1 MTDNPNTKQDMSE
14 INATKRTDIYQID
27 PRNVDVVAGFN
38 VRREFAIEELK
49 EQIKINGVLNPITVI
64 PTKAADGSER
74 YRLVDGERRLRA
86 TLAAIEEG
94 ADIRRIKAIF
104 LPRNTSE
111 EEQLVQQMMRNE
123 GKNFTEYE
131 CAIMFNRFKEA
142 FGYTQTEIAAKFGK
156 SSAFVSRCLSLME
169 LAPEIQ
175 QRLEHGEISTNAV
188 REIVGQHKNNE
199 EAQVEAVNAAVTQ
212 AKAAGKRTADNN
224 DVPPH
229 IKLLKALKKA
239 SAAYKQA
246 MAVQEELRGNVAL
259 RSVCDSATITMLSEQ
274 LQEVMGKVENYVR
287 AVQEND

>member
-1 MTDNPNTKQDMSE
+1 MTQE

-38 VRREFAIEELK
+38 VRREFAIDELK
-49 EQIKINGVLNPITVI
+49 EQIKLNGVLNPITVI
-64 PTKAADGSER
+64 PTKAADGTER

-131 CAIMFNRFKEA
+131 CAIMFHRFKDG
-142 FGYTQTEIAAKFGK
+142 FGYSQTEIAAKFGK
-156 SSAFVSRCLSLME
+156 SPTFVSRCLSLME

-175 QRLEHGEISTNAV
+175 QKLESGEISTNAV
-188 REIVGQHKNNE
+188 REIVGQNKENE
-199 EAQVEAVNAAVTQ
+199 AAQVEAVNAAVSQ
-212 AKAAGKRTADNN
+212 AKASGKRTADNN
-224 DVPPH
+224 DVPAH
-229 IKLLKALKKA
+229 VKLLKAIKKA
-239 SAAYKQA
+239 NLAFKQA
-246 MAVQEELRGNVAL
+246 VAL
-259 RSVCDSATITMLSEQ
+259 RNELGDDVVLDVVCCRASIEAVAAQTQVVLEM
-274 LQEVMGKVENYVR
+274 VESFNK
-287 AVQEND
+287 AMQDGNK

>member
-1 MTDNPNTKQDMSE
+1 MIQE

-38 VRREFAIEELK
+38 VRREFAIDELK
-49 EQIKINGVLNPITVI
+49 EQIKLNGVLNPITVI
-64 PTKAADGSER
+64 PTKAADGTER

-131 CAIMFNRFKEA
+131 CAIMFHRFKDA
-142 FGYTQTEIAAKFGK
+142 FGYSQTEIAAKFGK
-156 SSAFVSRCLSLME
+156 STTFVSRCLSLME

-175 QRLEHGEISTNAV
+175 QKLESGEISTNAV
-188 REIVGQHKNNE
+188 REIVGQNKENE
-199 EAQVEAVNAAVTQ
+199 AAQVEAVNAAVSQ
-212 AKAAGKRTADNN
+212 AKASGKRTADNN
-224 DVPPH
+224 DVPAH
-229 IKLLKALKKA
+229 VKLLKAIKKA
-239 SAAYKQA
+239 NLAFKQA
-246 MAVQEELRGNVAL
+246 VAL
-259 RSVCDSATITMLSEQ
+259 RNELGDDVVLDVVCCRASIEAVAAQTQVVLEM
-274 LQEVMGKVENYVR
+274 VESFNK
-287 AVQEND
+287 AMQDGNK

>member
-1 MTDNPNTKQDMSE
+1 MTQE

-38 VRREFAIEELK
+38 VRREFAIDELK
-49 EQIKINGVLNPITVI
+49 EQIKLNGVLNPITVI
-64 PTKAADGSER
+64 PTKAADGTER

-131 CAIMFNRFKEA
+131 CAIMFHRFKDA
-142 FGYTQTEIAAKFGK
+142 FGYSQTEIAAKFGK
-156 SSAFVSRCLSLME
+156 SPTFVSRCLSLME

-175 QRLEHGEISTNAV
+175 QKLESGEISTNAV
-188 REIVGQHKNNE
+188 REIVGQNKENE
-199 EAQVEAVNAAVTQ
+199 AQQVEAVNAAVSQ
-212 AKAAGKRTADNN
+212 AKASGKRTADNN
-224 DVPPH
+224 DVPAH
-229 IKLLKALKKA
+229 VKLLKAIKKA
-239 SAAYKQA
+239 NLAFKQA
-246 MAVQEELRGNVAL
+246 VAL
-259 RSVCDSATITMLSEQ
+259 RNELGDDVVLDVVCCRASIEAVAAQTQVVLEM
-274 LQEVMGKVENYVR
+274 VESFNK
-287 AVQEND
+287 AMQDGNK

>member
-1 MTDNPNTKQDMSE
+1 MIQE

-38 VRREFAIEELK
+38 VRREFAIDELK
-49 EQIKINGVLNPITVI
+49 EQIKLNGVLNPITVI
-64 PTKAADGSER
+64 PTKAADGTER

-131 CAIMFNRFKEA
+131 CAIMFHRFKEA
-142 FGYTQTEIAAKFGK
+142 FGYYQTEIAAKFGK
-156 SSAFVSRCLSLME
+156 STTFVSRCLSLME

-175 QRLEHGEISTNAV
+175 QKLESGEISTNAV
-188 REIVGQHKNNE
+188 REIVGQNKENE
-199 EAQVEAVNAAVTQ
+199 AAQVEAVNAAVSQ
-212 AKAAGKRTADNN
+212 AKASGKRTADNN
-224 DVPPH
+224 DVPAH
-229 IKLLKALKKA
+229 VKLLKAIKKA
-239 SAAYKQA
+239 NLAFKQA
-246 MAVQEELRGNVAL
+246 VAL
-259 RSVCDSATITMLSEQ
+259 RNELGDDVVLDVVCCRASIEAVAAQTQVVLEM
-274 LQEVMGKVENYVR
+274 VESFNK
-287 AVQEND
+287 AMQDGNK

>member
-1 MTDNPNTKQDMSE
+1 MQE

-38 VRREFAIEELK
+38 VRREFAIDELK
-49 EQIKINGVLNPITVI
+49 EQIKLNGVLNPITVI
-64 PTKAADGSER
+64 PTKAVDGTER

-131 CAIMFNRFKEA
+131 CAIMFHRFKDA
-142 FGYTQTEIAAKFGK
+142 FGYSQTEIAAKFGK
-156 SSAFVSRCLSLME
+156 SPTFVSRCLSLME

-175 QRLEHGEISTNAV
+175 QKLESGEISTNAV
-188 REIVGQHKNNE
+188 REIVGQNKDNE
-199 EAQVEAVNAAVTQ
+199 AAQVEAVNAAVSQ
-212 AKAAGKRTADNN
+212 AKASGKRTADNN
-224 DVPPH
+224 DVPAH
-229 IKLLKALKKA
+229 VKLLKAIKKA
-239 SAAYKQA
+239 SLAFKQA
-246 MAVQEELRGNVAL
+246 VAL
-259 RSVCDSATITMLSEQ
+259 RNELGDDTVLDVVCCRASIEAVAAQTQVVLEM
-274 LQEVMGKVENYVR
+274 VESYNK
-287 AVQEND
+287 AMQDGNK

>member
-1 MTDNPNTKQDMSE
+1 MIQE

-38 VRREFAIEELK
+38 VRREFAIDELK
-49 EQIKINGVLNPITVI
+49 EQIKLNGVLNPITVI
-64 PTKAADGSER
+64 PTKAADGTER

-131 CAIMFNRFKEA
+131 CAIMFHRFKDA
-142 FGYTQTEIAAKFGK
+142 FGYSQTEIAAKFGK
-156 SSAFVSRCLSLME
+156 STTFVSRCLSLME

-175 QRLEHGEISTNAV
+175 QKLESGEISTNAV
-188 REIVGQHKNNE
+188 REIVGQNKENGA
-199 EAQVEAVNAAVTQ
+199 AQVEAVNAAVSQ
-212 AKAAGKRTADNN
+212 AKASGKRTADNN
-224 DVPPH
+224 DVPAH
-229 IKLLKALKKA
+229 VKLLKAIKKA
-239 SAAYKQA
+239 NLAFKQA
-246 MAVQEELRGNVAL
+246 VAL
-259 RSVCDSATITMLSEQ
+259 RNELGDDVVLDVVCCRASIEAVAAQTQVVLEM
-274 LQEVMGKVENYVR
+274 VESFNK
-287 AVQEND
+287 AMQDGNK

>member
-1 MTDNPNTKQDMSE
+1 MQE

-38 VRREFAIEELK
+38 VRREFAIDELK
-49 EQIKINGVLNPITVI
+49 EQIKLNGVLNPITVI
-64 PTKAADGSER
+64 PTKAADGTER

-131 CAIMFNRFKEA
+131 CAIMFHRFKEA
-142 FGYTQTEIAAKFGK
+142 FGYSQSEIAAKFGK
-156 SSAFVSRCLSLME
+156 SPTFVSRCLSLME

-175 QRLEHGEISTNAV
+175 QKLESGEISTNAV
-188 REIVGQHKNNE
+188 REIVGQNKENE
-199 EAQVEAVNAAVTQ
+199 AAQVEAVNAAVSQ
-212 AKAAGKRTADNN
+212 AKASGKRTADNN
-224 DVPPH
+224 DVPAH
-229 IKLLKALKKA
+229 VKLLKAIKKA
-239 SAAYKQA
+239 NLAFKQA
-246 MAVQEELRGNVAL
+246 VAL
-259 RSVCDSATITMLSEQ
+259 RNELGDDIVLDVVCCRASIEAVAAQTQVVLEM
-274 LQEVMGKVENYVR
+274 VESFNK
-287 AVQEND
+287 AMQDGNK

>member
-1 MTDNPNTKQDMSE
+1 MQE

-38 VRREFAIEELK
+38 VRREFAIDELK
-49 EQIKINGVLNPITVI
+49 EQIKLNGVLNPITVI
-64 PTKAADGSER
+64 PTKAADGTER

-131 CAIMFNRFKEA
+131 CAIMFHRFKEA
-142 FGYTQTEIAAKFGK
+142 FGYSQTEIAAKFGK
-156 SSAFVSRCLSLME
+156 SPTFVSRCLSLME

-175 QRLEHGEISTNAV
+175 QKLESGEISTNAV
-188 REIVGQHKNNE
+188 REIVGQNKDNE
-199 EAQVEAVNAAVTQ
+199 AAQVEAVNAAVSQ
-212 AKAAGKRTADNN
+212 AKASGKRTADNN
-224 DVPPH
+224 DVPAH
-229 IKLLKALKKA
+229 VKLLKAIKKA
-239 SAAYKQA
+239 SLAFKQA
-246 MAVQEELRGNVAL
+246 VAL
-259 RSVCDSATITMLSEQ
+259 RNELGDDTVLDVVCCRASIEAVAAQTQVVLEM
-274 LQEVMGKVENYVR
+274 VESYNK
-287 AVQEND
+287 AMQDGNK

>member
-1 MTDNPNTKQDMSE
+1 MQE

-38 VRREFAIEELK
+38 VRREFAIDELK
-49 EQIKINGVLNPITVI
+49 EQIKLNGVLNPITVI
-64 PTKAADGSER
+64 PTKAADGTER

-86 TLAAIEEG
+86 TLAAIDEG

-131 CAIMFNRFKEA
+131 CAIMFSRFKEV

-156 SSAFVSRCLSLME
+156 SPTFVSRCLSLME

-175 QRLEHGEISTNAV
+175 QKLENGEISTNAV
-188 REIVGQHKNNE
+188 REIVGQNKENE
-199 EAQVEAVNAAVTQ
+199 AAQVEAVNAAVSQ
-212 AKAAGKRTADNN
+212 AKASGKRTADNN
-224 DVPPH
+224 DVPAH
-229 IKLLKALKKA
+229 VKLLKALKKA
-239 SAAYKQA
+239 NLAFKQA
-246 MAVQEELRGNVAL
+246 MALQEELQDNAAFDLVCSRAAIEAVA
-259 RSVCDSATITMLSEQ
+259 AQTE
-274 LQEVMGKVENYVR
+274 YVLGLVDGFVK
-287 AVQEND
+287 AVQNGEK

>member
-1 MTDNPNTKQDMSE
+1 MQE

-38 VRREFAIEELK
+38 VRREFAIDELK
-49 EQIKINGVLNPITVI
+49 EQIKLNGVLNPITVI
-64 PTKAADGSER
+64 PTKAADGTER

-131 CAIMFNRFKEA
+131 CAIMFHRFKDA
-142 FGYTQTEIAAKFGK
+142 FGYSQTEIAARFGK
-156 SSAFVSRCLSLME
+156 STTFVSRCLSLME

-175 QRLEHGEISTNAV
+175 QKLESGEISTNAV
-188 REIVGQHKNNE
+188 REIVGQNKENE
-199 EAQVEAVNAAVTQ
+199 AAQVEAVNAAVSQ
-212 AKAAGKRTADNN
+212 AKASGKRTADNI
-224 DVPPH
+224 DVPAH
-229 IKLLKALKKA
+229 VKLLKAIKKA
-239 SAAYKQA
+239 NLAFKQA
-246 MAVQEELRGNVAL
+246 VAL
-259 RSVCDSATITMLSEQ
+259 RNELGDDIVLDVVCCRASIEAVAAQTQVVLEM
-274 LQEVMGKVENYVR
+274 VESFNK
-287 AVQEND
+287 AMQDGNK

>member
-1 MTDNPNTKQDMSE
+1 MIQE

-38 VRREFAIEELK
+38 VRREFAIDELK
-49 EQIKINGVLNPITVI
+49 EQIKLNGVLNPITVI
-64 PTKAADGSER
+64 PTKAADGTER

-131 CAIMFNRFKEA
+131 CAIMFYRFKDT
-142 FGYTQTEIAAKFGK
+142 FGYSQTEIAAKFGK
-156 SSAFVSRCLSLME
+156 SPTFVSRCLSLME

-175 QRLEHGEISTNAV
+175 QKLESGEISTNAV
-188 REIVGQHKNNE
+188 REIVGQNKENE
-199 EAQVEAVNAAVTQ
+199 AAQVEAVNAAVSQ
-212 AKAAGKRTADNN
+212 AKASGKRTADNN
-224 DVPPH
+224 DVPTH
-229 IKLLKALKKA
+229 VKLLKAIKKA
-239 SAAYKQA
+239 YLAFKQA
-246 MAVQEELRGNVAL
+246 MALRDELGDSMVLDTVCCRASIEAVAAQTEVVLEMVEGYNKAMQDGN
-259 RSVCDSATITMLSEQ
+259 
-274 LQEVMGKVENYVR
+274 K
-287 AVQEND
+287 

>member
-1 MTDNPNTKQDMSE
+1 MEK

-38 VRREFAIEELK
+38 VRREFAIDELK
-49 EQIKINGVLNPITVI
+49 EQIKLNGVLNPITVI
-64 PTKAADGSER
+64 PTKTADGTER

-94 ADIRRIKAIF
+94 ADIARIKAIF

-123 GKNFTEYE
+123 GKTFTEYE
-131 CAIMFNRFKEA
+131 CAIMFNRFKA

-156 SSAFVSRCLSLME
+156 SPTFVSRCLSLME

-175 QRLEHGEISTNAV
+175 QSLERGEISTNAV
-188 REIVGQHKNNE
+188 REIVGQNKENE
-199 EAQVEAVNAAVTQ
+199 AAQVEAVNAAVTQ

-229 IKLLKALKKA
+229 VKLLKALKKA
-239 SAAYKQA
+239 NAAYKQA
-246 MAVQEELRGNVAL
+246 MAIQEELQGNFAL
-259 RSVCDSATITMLSEQ
+259 RYVCGSDTITMLSVP
-274 LQEVMGKVENYVR
+274 LQEVLGKVEEFVKI
-287 AVQEND
+287 VQEKQVPN